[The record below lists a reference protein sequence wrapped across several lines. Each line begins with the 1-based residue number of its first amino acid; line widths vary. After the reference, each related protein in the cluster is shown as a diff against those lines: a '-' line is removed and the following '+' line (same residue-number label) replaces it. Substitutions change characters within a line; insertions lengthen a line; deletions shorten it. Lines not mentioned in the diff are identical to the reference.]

1 MPARS
6 NPIYSVTCAVRTL
19 QIASMRKSYTILMPR
34 LTIEGKMTDTQEA
47 NGVILIVDDS
57 KANLELLSDYLRR
70 AGFKTME
77 AINGEYALKKVE
89 YKAPDLILLDVLMP
103 GIDGFETC
111 KRLKASPF
119 AHNIPVIFMSALSD
133 TIDKVKGFSL
143 GAVDY
148 IAKPFQEE
156 ELLARVGVH
165 LKLRSL
171 TQTLETQNI
180 TLKQEITER
189 EAAEAALK
197 KEIADREAA
206 EASLQQLTIE
216 LEKRVDE
223 RTSELKQALKELQ
236 QAQLHMVQAE
246 KMSSLGQL
254 VAGVAHEINNP
265 VGFICNNLAHAKEY
279 SQDMIRILHLY
290 QQHYPNPEAE
300 IREELEAVDMEFLV
314 EDLPEILESM
324 NLGTERIRNISLSL
338 RNFSRSD
345 ASNRLPVNVHDGIES
360 TLLILGHRLKANS
373 DRPKIEVIK
382 NYGDLPEV
390 PCYPGLLNQ
399 VFMNVIA
406 NAIDALEI
414 GNGTS
419 PAETENSAETIP
431 QMSQNPIATI
441 RISSELVEDCAIVRI
456 ADNGPGIPEQ
466 IRSKLFEP
474 MFTTKPIGQG
484 TGLGLSISRDIVVE
498 KHGGKLKCVS
508 APGQGTVFIIEI
520 PLESVENQSSQT
532 CQSESQTQEWAEEK
546 TVLLP

>member
-1 MPARS
+1 
-6 NPIYSVTCAVRTL
+6 
-19 QIASMRKSYTILMPR
+19 
-34 LTIEGKMTDTQEA
+34 MTDTQEA

-57 KANLELLSDYLRR
+57 KANLELLSDCLRQ
-70 AGFKTME
+70 AGFQTME
-77 AINGEYALKKVE
+77 ATNGEDALKQVE
-89 YKAPDLILLDVLMP
+89 VNAPDLILLDVIMP

-111 KRLKASPF
+111 KRLKENSLF
-119 AHNIPVIFMSALSD
+119 HKIPVIFMSALSE
-133 TIDKVKGFSL
+133 TIDKVKAFSM

-165 LKLRSL
+165 VKLRSL
-171 TQTLETQNI
+171 TQTLETQNL

-197 KEIADREAA
+197 KEIAEREAA
-206 EASLQQLTIE
+206 EAALQQLTIE
-216 LEKRVDE
+216 LERRVDE
-223 RTSELKQALKELQ
+223 RTDELKKALKELQ
-236 QAQLHMVQAE
+236 QAQLQMVQNE

-265 VGFICNNLAHAKEY
+265 VGFICNNLAHATEY
-279 SQDMIRILHLY
+279 SQDLIRLLHLY

-300 IREELEAVDMEFLV
+300 IREELEAVDLEFLL
-314 EDLPEILESM
+314 EDLPQILESM
-324 NLGTERIRNISLSL
+324 NVGTERIRNISLSL

-345 ASNRLPVNVHDGIES
+345 ASNLVPVNIHDGIES
-360 TLLILGHRLKANS
+360 TLLILGHRLKANG
-373 DRPKIEVIK
+373 DRPKIEIIK

-419 PAETENSAETIP
+419 PAATENSAATIP
-431 QMSQNPIATI
+431 QISQNPIATI
-441 RISSELVEDCAIVRI
+441 RISTEVVEGCAFVRI
-456 ADNGPGIPEQ
+456 ADNGPGIPEH
-466 IRSKLFEP
+466 IRAKLFEP
-474 MFTTKPIGQG
+474 MFTTKPVGQG

-498 KHGGKLKCVS
+498 KHGGQLKCVS
-508 APGQGTVFIIEI
+508 APGQGTVFMIEI

-532 CQSESQTQEWAEEK
+532 YPSESQTQEWVDEK

>member
-1 MPARS
+1 
-6 NPIYSVTCAVRTL
+6 
-19 QIASMRKSYTILMPR
+19 
-34 LTIEGKMTDTQEA
+34 MTDTQEA

-57 KANLELLSDYLRR
+57 KANLELLSDYLRK
-70 AGFKTME
+70 AGFHTME
-77 AINGEYALKKVE
+77 AMNGEDALKQVE
-89 YKAPDLILLDVLMP
+89 YQAPDLILLDVLMP

-111 KRLKASPF
+111 KQLKASPF
-119 AHNIPVIFMSALSD
+119 AHNIPVIFMSALSE

-148 IAKPFQEE
+148 IAKPFQQE

-165 LKLRSL
+165 VKLRSL
-171 TQTLETQNI
+171 TQTLERQNL

-197 KEIADREAA
+197 KEIKERETAEAA
-206 EASLQQLTIE
+206 LQKLTVE
-216 LEKRVDE
+216 LEKRVEE
-223 RTSELKQALKELQ
+223 RTSELKKALEELQ
-236 QAQLHMVQAE
+236 QAQLQMVQNE

-265 VGFICNNLAHAKEY
+265 VGFICNNIAYAKEY
-279 SQDMIRILHLY
+279 SQDLINILRLY
-290 QQHYPNPEAE
+290 QQHYPNPKAEIKEEAE
-300 IREELEAVDMEFLV
+300 AVEIEFLV
-314 EDLPEILESM
+314 RDLPQLLDSM
-324 NLGTERIRNISLSL
+324 DLGTDRIRNLSQSL

-345 ASNRLPVNVHDGIES
+345 SSNQVQVNIHDGIES
-360 TLLILGHRLKANS
+360 TLLILGHRLKAKG

-382 NYGDLPEV
+382 NYGNLPEV
-390 PCYPGLLNQ
+390 SCYPGLLNQ

-414 GNGTS
+414 GNETPLGT
-419 PAETENSAETIP
+419 TEESSSTSTKIAL
-431 QMSQNPIATI
+431 NPIATI
-441 RISSELVEDCAIVRI
+441 RISTEVVENCAIVRI

-498 KHGGKLKCVS
+498 KHGGQLKCIS
-508 APGQGTVFIIEI
+508 APGQGTVFVIEV
-520 PLESVENQSSQT
+520 PLEPLENTSSHT
-532 CQSESQTQEWAEEK
+532 KPSESPTQEWADDK
-546 TVLLP
+546 TVLIS